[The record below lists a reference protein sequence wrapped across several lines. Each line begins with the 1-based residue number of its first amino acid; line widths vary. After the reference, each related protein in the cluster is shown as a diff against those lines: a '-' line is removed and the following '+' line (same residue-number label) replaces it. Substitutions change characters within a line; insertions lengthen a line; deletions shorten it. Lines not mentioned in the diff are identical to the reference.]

1 MSCICSPTLCTKNT
15 GRRSLLRAVES
26 GTLAF
31 RGSNDELS
39 SWEDAVKSIS
49 GRGQSACKAVCK
61 RMVGRGLESV
71 TVSELGWSYPDRGAE
86 PGQEEHCE
94 ALCKGGFILS
104 TMGSNGV
111 FLA

>member
-61 RMVGRGLESV
+61 CMVVRGLESV
-71 TVSELGWSYPDRGAE
+71 TERARLAGVNWGGAIQAG
-86 PGQEEHCE
+86 GQSQ
-94 ALCKGGFILS
+94 ARRSTVRLCAKEVLF
-104 TMGSNGV
+104 
-111 FLA
+111 